1 MLLIEKNIKR
11 KNILYLLLGVG
22 IMLGAYHIFGM
33 IFYSFSAQVDGSH
46 ILYEYNYPGLLITL
60 SGIFYGVATVLPLF
74 ISSVKK
80 MWVFGLAITLSYLV
94 TSVFYHEYITSV
106 WCYFAAF
113 LSVIIYWILDSIKKI
128 SMNTLSLKVR
138 PL

>member
-1 MLLIEKNIKR
+1 VLLIEKNIKR